1 MKKNKVQ
8 DFELDHF
15 GLPNQTAGGGGG
27 GGKVNTEELELVIAA
42 ALNESREDIAAKLS
56 QKYYTKAEVV
66 DILKNY
72 EMKVLSHKFVTD
84 SIAEA
89 VSGINATIEEKE
101 LVVASAIT
109 DLNTRLSTLE
119 N

>member
-1 MKKNKVQ
+1 MNRNKVQ
-8 DFELDHF
+8 DFEPDHF
-15 GLPNQTAGGGGG
+15 GLPKQTAGGGG
-27 GGKVNTEELELVIAA
+27 GGKVNTEELELVVAA
-42 ALNESREDIAAKLS
+42 ALNESREDIAAKLT
-56 QKYYTKAEVV
+56 QRYYTKTEVAN
-66 DILKNY
+66 ILKDY
-72 EMKVLSHKFVTD
+72 EMQVLNHKFVTD

-119 N
+119 E

>member
-1 MKKNKVQ
+1 MNRNKVQ
-8 DFELDHF
+8 DFEPDHF
-15 GLPNQTAGGGGG
+15 GLPKQTAGGGG
-27 GGKVNTEELELVIAA
+27 GGKVNTEELELVIAT

-56 QKYYTKAEVV
+56 QRYYTKTEVAN
-66 DILKNY
+66 ILKDY
-72 EMKVLSHKFVTD
+72 EMKVLQHKFVTD

-89 VSGINATIEEKE
+89 VSGINTAIEEKE
-101 LVVASAIT
+101 LVVASALT